1 MMLIPSTA
9 TFEQK
14 ETFGRLG
21 KPVTKTIKVLDGP
34 DPVSFI
40 WMSLKLPLVSLRSSC
55 LKLIIRHF
63 DSQLWG
69 KFYKYSPTDK
79 HPMIHVT
86 WFDTTVYAEWAGK
99 QLPTEAEWEHAARG
113 GLEGKKYPWGDT
125 IDSSKALYRQ
135 DSSTVKSVSV
145 GSYSS
150 NGYGLYD
157 MAGNVWE
164 WCADWYGSDY
174 YSKSPL
180 RNPQG
185 PSSGSNRVLRGGS
198 WYNVTVSLRVAT
210 RFNNSP
216 TTPTVFVVCQD
227 FRTVGPFTFFRA

>member
-14 ETFGRLG
+14 ETFDRLG

-86 WFDTTVYAEWAGK
+86 WFDTTAYAEWAGK

-150 NGYGLYD
+150 NGYGLYY

-164 WCADWYGSDY
+164 WCADWYGEDY
-174 YSKSPL
+174 YSYSL
-180 RNPQG
+180 SRNPKSRVQAV
-185 PSSGSNRVLRGGS
+185 RVLCGAVLG
-198 WYNVTVSLRVAT
+198 AT
-210 RFNNSP
+210 LQTSC
-216 TTPTVFVVCQD
+216 V
-227 FRTVGPFTFFRA
+227 

>member
-14 ETFGRLG
+14 ETFDRLG

-86 WFDTTVYAEWAGK
+86 W
-99 QLPTEAEWEHAARG
+99 L
-113 GLEGKKYPWGDT
+113 
-125 IDSSKALYRQ
+125 I
-135 DSSTVKSVSV
+135 
-145 GSYSS
+145 
-150 NGYGLYD
+150 
-157 MAGNVWE
+157 
-164 WCADWYGSDY
+164 
-174 YSKSPL
+174 PL
-180 RNPQG
+180 HTLSGQVNNSLRRR
-185 PSSGSNRVLRGGS
+185 SGSMQLEV
-198 WYNVTVSLRVAT
+198 
-210 RFNNSP
+210 
-216 TTPTVFVVCQD
+216 D
-227 FRTVGPFTFFRA
+227 

>member
-86 WFDTTVYAEWAGK
+86 WFDTTAYAEWAGK

-174 YSKSPL
+174 YSKSSS

-185 PSSGSNRVLRGGS
+185 PSSGSTRVLRGGS
-198 WYNVTVSLRVAT
+198 WYNVTVSLRVAG
-210 RFNNSP
+210 RNFFNPASTNY
-216 TTPTVFVVCQD
+216 D
-227 FRTVGPFTFFRA
+227 GLGFRCVSGF

>member
-86 WFDTTVYAEWAGK
+86 WLIPLHTLSGQVNNSLRRRSGSMQLEVDQKVRNTLGEILLILAKLSIVKIPLQSNLYQQAVIHLMVIVCMIWRAMSGNGALIGMVKITIVARSHVIPRAAFRQSPCCAGRFLEQLYK
-99 QLPTEAEWEHAARG
+99 PPVCSYPLQQLP
-113 GLEGKKYPWGDT
+113 YDT
-125 IDSSKALYRQ
+125 YN
-135 DSSTVKSVSV
+135 
-145 GSYSS
+145 SY
-150 NGYGLYD
+150 GFRC
-157 MAGNVWE
+157 V
-164 WCADWYGSDY
+164 
-174 YSKSPL
+174 
-180 RNPQG
+180 
-185 PSSGSNRVLRGGS
+185 SGSK
-198 WYNVTVSLRVAT
+198 
-210 RFNNSP
+210 
-216 TTPTVFVVCQD
+216 
-227 FRTVGPFTFFRA
+227 